1 MESSAPRAHACA
13 SAQRKEKMEGI
24 SDIKII
30 GVDEKRPPR
39 ILKEPYI
46 DLFFKLSHKP
56 PLDWSKDFKELMAD
70 HPSKAKVDEK
80 SGLFINGWVR
90 TPDEVVPFLDLLKQ
104 KIEQCSRQY
113 IKRIESSVRTSG
125 EDNESMLR
133 EESGEQGRLNKI
145 VAELKFD
152 EIAEDR

>member
-1 MESSAPRAHACA
+1 
-13 SAQRKEKMEGI
+13 MEGI

-80 SGLFINGWVR
+80 NGLFINGWVR
-90 TPDEVVPFLDLLKQ
+90 TPDEIASFLDLLKQ
-104 KIEQCSRQY
+104 KVEQCSRQY
-113 IKRIESSVRTSG
+113 INRIESSVRASG
-125 EDNESMLR
+125 ESNESMVQ
-133 EESGEQGRLNKI
+133 EETGEQGRLNKI
-145 VAELKFD
+145 IAGLKFD
-152 EIAEDR
+152 ESKDDQ